1 MERGANPEA
10 ADYDGKTAIIH
21 AAGKGH
27 LKVVIALATFRAN
40 LEAADTVRHD
50 SIRNNSINNYFI
62 ITAWSNC
69 INASIRKGVF
79 RSCTMV
85 ITTRRYV

>member
-40 LEAADTVRHD
+40 LEAVDTVSD
-50 SIRNNSINNYFI
+50 SHMKLVFINHFI
-62 ITAWSNC
+62 ITAWSNG
-69 INASIRKGVF
+69 INASIRKGIF

-85 ITTRRYV
+85 ITKRCYD